1 MGPSGSGKSTLLNL
15 IAGLDR
21 PTGGTV
27 TVAGQRID
35 KLGESAL
42 ARFRARHIGFIF
54 QFFNLLDDLTVSD
67 NVLLP
72 AQLAGASRRRAR
84 ARAAELL
91 DRMGLADQRN
101 AYPARLSGGQ
111 RQRVAIARALVNSP
125 ELLLADEPTGRARHR
140 HRPADRPPAERAERG
155 RPDAGPRHPRPG
167 PRRPLRGPHHRD
179 RGRPG
184 RRRPG
189 RPGSGR
195 GAPVSGRAALAPRP
209 QGTGARPGPDAT
221 QGGSWLGPVRTASG
235 GMRRHKV
242 ATIVIAVVLF
252 VATASATLGLAL
264 LAASN
269 GPFTHAF
276 SAQRG
281 ADVTVT
287 ANAARASNAEL
298 AATGHLAGV
307 TALAGPF
314 AEATAEVNFQGQ
326 PWGQLQLAGRPA
338 PGGPVDDLVLN
349 AGHWVDG
356 PGQVVLNGY
365 EGNGGIADGNT
376 VQVTNAPGKPTL
388 TVVGFANSITSTAD
402 GWVAPGQIAALRA
415 PGTPADRAAALPV
428 HRQAGSD
435 AQIRADVAAITRALP
450 AGTVASSASWLTA
463 QFQAEGNGA
472 IMEPFVLAF
481 ALIGLVMAV
490 LIVGNVISGAVV
502 AQYQRIG
509 VLKSLGLTP
518 AQVVAVY
525 LNRVTWPAL
534 AGCLVGTAAGGL
546 LSLSV
551 LHQSAGAYGVGS
563 QQLPWSALVIAPAAM
578 FALTMIAALGPAVR
592 AGRLSAIEA
601 IAAGRAPRSGRGYAA
616 HRLAARLRLPRPV
629 GLGVAAP
636 FARPARTLVTLA
648 AVAFGAT
655 AVIFAVGLHAS
666 LSRAAA
672 AQLLSGTVPVQIQQS
687 GNGAGPNQ
695 APTAVQ
701 LAGLAAMLRAQP
713 GTAHEAT
720 LYGNQVTVPG
730 ISQQVQALAFD
741 GPSAWTGYALIGGHW
756 YDGPGQVD
764 VNTSFLDASGLAIG
778 DSTTVDTPAAE
789 VTVRIVGEVF
799 APSRQARLY
808 GATQT
813 LPGLASG
820 QNFWQVDVGLRPG
833 DQRRR
838 LHPGGERQVRR
849 ERRVLRDAAER
860 RPVLR
865 DRQRPDRLP
874 GADGRDRGRAR
885 GAQHGADDHQGPGA
899 RPRRLQ
905 GAGHAPGADRHHGD
919 LLDRG
924 PRDRGRRD
932 GGARR
937 RRAQRRHRAR
947 HGRHRAHRHPGQLHP
962 GVRPG
967 SDWRCCR
974 WRRWPSRSPGRC
986 CPPPGPPAPA
996 RPPPCAPNDH

>member
-1 MGPSGSGKSTLLNL
+1 MT
-15 IAGLDR
+15 
-21 PTGGTV
+21 
-27 TVAGQRID
+27 
-35 KLGESAL
+35 
-42 ARFRARHIGFIF
+42 
-54 QFFNLLDDLTVSD
+54 
-67 NVLLP
+67 
-72 AQLAGASRRRAR
+72 
-84 ARAAELL
+84 
-91 DRMGLADQRN
+91 
-101 AYPARLSGGQ
+101 
-111 RQRVAIARALVNSP
+111 
-125 ELLLADEPTGRARHR
+125 
-140 HRPADRPPAERAERG
+140 
-155 RPDAGPRHPRPG
+155 
-167 PRRPLRGPHHRD
+167 
-179 RGRPG
+179 
-184 RRRPG
+184 
-189 RPGSGR
+189 
-195 GAPVSGRAALAPRP
+195 GRAALAPRP
-209 QGTGARPGPDAT
+209 QGTGAGLGPDAT
-221 QGGSWLGPVRTASG
+221 HGGSWLGPVRTASG

-264 LAASN
+264 LAATN

-281 ADVTVT
+281 ADLTVT
-287 ANAARASNAEL
+287 ANTARASSAEL
-298 AATGHLAGV
+298 AATAHLSGV

-314 AEATAEVNFQGQ
+314 AEATAEVSFQGQ

-349 AGHWVDG
+349 AGHWIDG

-365 EGNGGIADGNT
+365 QGNGGISDGNT
-376 VQVTNAPGKPTL
+376 VQVTSAPGKPTL

-402 GWVAPGQIAALRA
+402 GWVAPGQIAALRP
-415 PGTPADRAAALPV
+415 PGQPATAQLLYRFA
-428 HRQAGSD
+428 QAGSD

-463 QFQAEGNGA
+463 QFQSEGNGA

-525 LNRVTWPAL
+525 LRRVSWPAL
-534 AGCLVGTAAGGL
+534 AGCLVGAAAGGL

-551 LHQSAGAYGVGS
+551 LHKSAGAYGVGS

-666 LSRAAA
+666 LDRAAA
-672 AQLLSGTVPVQIQQS
+672 AQSLSGTVPVQIQQA
-687 GNGAGPNQ
+687 NYGPNQ
-695 APTAVQ
+695 TPTASQ
-701 LAGLAAMLRAQP
+701 LATLAAMLRAQP

-720 LYGNQVTVPG
+720 LYGNQVTVAG
-730 ISQQVQALAFD
+730 VSQQVQVLAFD
-741 GPSAWTGYALIGGHW
+741 GPSAWTGYALIAGHW

-778 DSTTVDTPAAE
+778 DSTTVDTGTAS

-799 APSRQARLY
+799 APSRQPRLY

-820 QNFWQVDVGLRPG
+820 QNFWQVDVGLRSGASAAAYIQALNGTFGANGTFAAMPPSVG
-833 DQRRR
+833 QFYVIASA
-838 LHPGGERQVRR
+838 LIGFLALMVAIAAGLG
-849 ERRVLRDAAER
+849 VLNT
-860 RPVLR
+860 VLMTTR
-865 DRQRPDRLP
+865 DRV
-874 GADGRDRGRAR
+874 
-885 GAQHGADDHQGPGA
+885 H
-899 RPRRLQ
+899 
-905 GAGHAPGADRHHGD
+905 D
-919 LLDRG
+919 LGVFKALGMR
-924 PRDRGRRD
+924 
-932 GGARR
+932 
-937 RRAQRRHRAR
+937 
-947 HGRHRAHRHPGQLHP
+947 PGQIVTMVICWIAVP
-962 GVRPG
+962 AIVAAAMA
-967 SDWRCCR
+967 
-974 WRRWPSRSPGRC
+974 
-986 CPPPGPPAPA
+986 APA
-996 RPPPCAPNDH
+996 AVALNAATLHAMGATSHTGVPASFTQVFGPLRLALLSLAAVAIAVAGALLPAIWAARTRPATALRAE

>member
-1 MGPSGSGKSTLLNL
+1 
-15 IAGLDR
+15 
-21 PTGGTV
+21 
-27 TVAGQRID
+27 
-35 KLGESAL
+35 
-42 ARFRARHIGFIF
+42 
-54 QFFNLLDDLTVSD
+54 
-67 NVLLP
+67 
-72 AQLAGASRRRAR
+72 
-84 ARAAELL
+84 
-91 DRMGLADQRN
+91 
-101 AYPARLSGGQ
+101 
-111 RQRVAIARALVNSP
+111 
-125 ELLLADEPTGRARHR
+125 
-140 HRPADRPPAERAERG
+140 
-155 RPDAGPRHPRPG
+155 
-167 PRRPLRGPHHRD
+167 
-179 RGRPG
+179 
-184 RRRPG
+184 
-189 RPGSGR
+189 
-195 GAPVSGRAALAPRP
+195 VSGRAALAPGP
-209 QGTGARPGPDAT
+209 QGTGVGPGRDEP
-221 QGGSWLGPVRTASG
+221 QGGRWLGPVRTASG

-242 ATIVIAVVLF
+242 ATVVIAVVLF

-276 SAQRG
+276 AAQRG
-281 ADVTVT
+281 ADVTIT
-287 ANAARASNAEL
+287 ANAARASSAEL
-298 AATGHLAGV
+298 AATGHLSGV

-314 AEATAEVNFQGQ
+314 AEATVQVNFQGQ

-338 PGGPVDDLVLN
+338 SGGPVDDLVLN

-365 EGNGGIADGNT
+365 EGNGGIMDGNT
-376 VQVTNAPGKPTL
+376 VQVASAPGKPTL

-402 GWVAPGQIAALRA
+402 GWVAPGQIAALRT
-415 PGTPADRAAALPV
+415 PGTPATAQLLYRFD
-428 HRQAGSD
+428 QAGTD

-450 AGTVASSASWLTA
+450 AGTIASSASWLAA
-463 QFQAEGNGA
+463 QLQAEGNGA

-534 AGCLVGTAAGGL
+534 TGCVIGAAAGGL

-551 LHQSAGAYGVGS
+551 LHKSAGAYGVGS

-592 AGRLSAIEA
+592 AGRLSAIDA

-655 AVIFAVGLHAS
+655 AVIFAVGLNAS

-672 AQLLSGTVPVQIQQS
+672 AQSQSATVPVQIQQS
-687 GNGAGPNQ
+687 NYGPGPNQ
-695 APTAVQ
+695 TPTGAQ
-701 LAGLAAMLRAQP
+701 LARLSALLQAQP
-713 GTAHEAT
+713 GTAHQAT
-720 LYGNQVTVPG
+720 LYENQVAVAG

-741 GPSAWTGYALIGGHW
+741 GPSAWTGYALIAGHW

-778 DSTTVDTPAAE
+778 DSTTVDTGTAQ

-799 APSRQARLY
+799 APSHDPHLY

-813 LPGLASG
+813 LPGMASG
-820 QNFWQVDVGLRPG
+820 QNFSQVDVGLRPG
-833 DQRRR
+833 TSATAYRQAVNAKFGANGTFSAVPPD
-838 LHPGGERQVRR
+838 GGQFYVIASALIGFLALMVAIAAGLG
-849 ERRVLRDAAER
+849 VLNT
-860 RPVLR
+860 VLMTTR
-865 DRQRPDRLP
+865 DRV
-874 GADGRDRGRAR
+874 
-885 GAQHGADDHQGPGA
+885 H
-899 RPRRLQ
+899 
-905 GAGHAPGADRHHGD
+905 D
-919 LLDRG
+919 LGVFKALGMR
-924 PRDRGRRD
+924 
-932 GGARR
+932 
-937 RRAQRRHRAR
+937 
-947 HGRHRAHRHPGQLHP
+947 PGQIVIMVICWIAVP
-962 GVRPG
+962 AIVAAAMA
-967 SDWRCCR
+967 
-974 WRRWPSRSPGRC
+974 
-986 CPPPGPPAPA
+986 APA
-996 RPPPCAPNDH
+996 AVALNGATLHAMGAASHTGVPASFADVFGPARLALLSLAAVAIAVAGALLPAVWAARTRPATALRAE